1 MSEEPIRTTVLID
14 LRGEKQAWVAWCA
27 RQGLS
32 QAAALRR
39 IVSRLTESDA
49 KARPA
54 PLRHSVGP
62 GERGAKRVSLRLTA
76 SELQAAHERAAGE
89 GLTPSRWVVGLVRA
103 ILTQEPQLS
112 SAELAELRRSNS
124 ALQAVGRN
132 LNQVAKGLNISPK
145 ASLVVKADLIE
156 TIDKAI
162 KGHTEI
168 VAKVLAANVQRWKLQ

>member
-1 MSEEPIRTTVLID
+1 M
-14 LRGEKQAWVAWCA
+14 
-27 RQGLS
+27 
-32 QAAALRR
+32 
-39 IVSRLTESDA
+39 
-49 KARPA
+49 
-54 PLRHSVGP
+54 
-62 GERGAKRVSLRLTA
+62 SLRLTA